1 MADVGGLK
9 ANAKLG
15 FGIGVGLILLGVLL
29 NIVMMILGKVK
40 G

>member
-1 MADVGGLK
+1 MEGLK

-15 FGIGVGLILLGVLL
+15 FGIGVGLIVLGVLL
-29 NIVMMILGKVK
+29 NLLMVVLGKVK

>member
-1 MADVGGLK
+1 MPGDLK

-15 FGIGVGLILLGVLL
+15 FGIGVGLIVLGLLL
-29 NIVMMILGKVK
+29 NILMVVLGKIK

>member
-1 MADVGGLK
+1 MPDVGGLK

-15 FGIGVGLILLGVLL
+15 FGIGVGLIVLGLLLTVLQ
-29 NIVMMILGKVK
+29 MIIGKIK